1 MKILLNT
8 CFIYILN
15 SMRGS
20 AEIRDIIVSFLKT
33 TNKPVSISALAR
45 KTGISRNTL
54 SKYLDGMVVNGSVS
68 IIHHGMAKKFYIHSK
83 ESPGHT
89 ENNIQELILIIDTS
103 RSLLIFDK
111 TCQKNS
117 ISRLT
122 SEQTEELQFPQEISA
137 VLESGQFLQWLSG
150 IKTAEGSLHSL
161 YEIKKTD
168 DASSA
173 VILYRAFPIP
183 LEGIEPLV
191 VVYTTR
197 SHKTTPRGARNCT
210 YPPFD
215 ESTTETDDCIIILQD
230 MYIVHASPSFSRIL
244 GRPLDS
250 IKGCNIKRFFQA
262 SSGLALEN
270 CISSISKGIC
280 TTTPPLDITLVSP
293 ETGIAGNYSFHFGWI
308 PYMDSRAVIGV
319 LRKTTSQRMETTL
332 LQQVSSEWDNY
343 LKELLTRLQ
352 IYERESCAVLIP
364 WALEYLH
371 SLLNSDECILDI
383 YIRDMDNFRC
393 SYCWRASQT
402 SHGTDTGLKSLD
414 VSSSSLLPF
423 EKLDSVTQRFI
434 SKNYEGLLRIP
445 IRKNKETLGWFSWHP
460 KSYGDASVLDRE
472 KLEMICT
479 LLALKVWHQQCIER
493 AQASQQGFNE
503 VFGKV
508 TI

>member
-1 MKILLNT
+1 MK
-8 CFIYILN
+8 
-15 SMRGS
+15 GS

-54 SKYLDGMVVNGSVS
+54 SKYLDGMAVNGSVS
-68 IIHHGMAKKFYIHSK
+68 IIHHGMAKKFYLHSK
-83 ESPGHT
+83 ESSGSMG
-89 ENNIQELILIIDTS
+89 NNIQDLILIIDTS
-103 RSLLIFDK
+103 CSLLIFDK
-111 TCQKNS
+111 ICQKNS
-117 ISRLT
+117 ISRLN

-150 IKTAEGSLHSL
+150 IKTAAGSLHSL

-168 DASSA
+168 DAGSA

-183 LEGIEPLV
+183 LEGIDPLV
-191 VVYTTR
+191 VVYTAR
-197 SHKTTPRGARNCT
+197 SRKTLPPGARNCS

-215 ESTTETDDCIIILQD
+215 ESTAETDDCIIILQD

-262 SSGLALEN
+262 SSVLALEN

-280 TTTPPLDITLVSP
+280 TTSPPLDIALVSP

-319 LRKTTSQRMETTL
+319 LRKTTSRRMETTL
-332 LQQVSSEWDNY
+332 LRQVSSEWDNF

-364 WALEYLH
+364 WALEHMHL
-371 SLLNSDECILDI
+371 LLNSDECILDI
-383 YIRDMDNFRC
+383 YLRDMDDFRC
-393 SYCWRASQT
+393 SYCSHASQT
-402 SHGTDTGLKSLD
+402 SHGTDTGLTSSD
-414 VSSSSLLPF
+414 DSSSSLLPC
-423 EKLDSVTQRFI
+423 EKPDSATHGFI

-445 IRKNKETLGWFSWHP
+445 IRKNKKTLGWFSWHP
-460 KSYGDASVLDRE
+460 KYYRGASMIDRE

>member
-1 MKILLNT
+1 
-8 CFIYILN
+8 
-15 SMRGS
+15 
-20 AEIRDIIVSFLKT
+20 
-33 TNKPVSISALAR
+33 VSISALAQ

-54 SKYLDGMVVNGSVS
+54 SKYLDGMVVSGSVA
-68 IIHHGMAKKFYIHSK
+68 IIHHGMAKKFYLHSK
-83 ESPGHT
+83 ESSGHT
-89 ENNIQELILIIDTS
+89 GNNIQDLILIIDTS
-103 RSLLIFDK
+103 CSLLIFDK
-111 TCQKNS
+111 LCQKNS
-117 ISRLT
+117 FSRLN

-150 IKTAEGSLHSL
+150 IKTASGSLHSL
-161 YEIKKTD
+161 YEIKKSD
-168 DASSA
+168 DTNSA

-183 LEGIEPLV
+183 LEGTEPLV
-191 VVYTTR
+191 VLYTTR
-197 SHKTTPRGARNCT
+197 SHKPASPGARYCS

-215 ESTTETDDCIIILQD
+215 ESITETDDSIIILQD
-230 MYIVHASPSFSRIL
+230 MYVIHASPSFSRIL

-262 SSGLALEN
+262 SSVFALEN

-319 LRKTTSQRMETTL
+319 LRKIKYPRMKTTF

-352 IYERESCAVLIP
+352 LSERESCAVLIP
-364 WALEYLH
+364 WALEHMH

-383 YIRDMDNFRC
+383 YLRDMDDFRC
-393 SYCWRASQT
+393 SYCWCALQT
-402 SHGTDTGLKSLD
+402 SHGTDTGLKSSD
-414 VSSSSLLPF
+414 DSSSSLLPF
-423 EKLDSVTQRFI
+423 DKPDSATHELI

-445 IRKNKETLGWFSWHP
+445 IRKNKKTLGWFSWHP
-460 KSYGDASVLDRE
+460 KSYGDASMIDRE
-472 KLEMICT
+472 KLEMICM

-503 VFGKV
+503 VFGNV